1 MAKNFLKNI
10 FNQTKNTITKKKTIT
25 DSQKLSDIIIINNNE
40 SNFFQQKPFDKFNIL
55 SDYYPKKELKNKKD
69 SNFLDRINELNNKF
83 NLSQEK
89 FALVKSSLEKLN
101 DDLFSNLIKQI
112 DCYIEEIQRLNKK
125 LFIIN
130 NDNKEEIIQKLN
142 KKILENEKT
151 IRNYKHKLREN
162 ANKEEKLSNE
172 IEYYKKIIIFYKNKI
187 NINLI
192 SRKISNEDFESKE
205 RKEKNNITNLKNYN
219 NITNNIAKPRYSRIK
234 TNYFNQSSG
243 RIIQLRSDKRILSQV
258 DFPNFSVNKNDNIRN
273 RLLTK
278 ESKKLEKE
286 NQVSEFLS
294 EKDSKDDSN
303 KNLIKIQ
310 NKTVNE
316 NLDFSNDSSDNINE
330 ENEIEDFDINEN
342 LNINENMNQ
351 LDAKQKNQTNYSKH
365 NKINSEI
372 ISIKNLNIK
381 EKDNK
386 LNISNRLLE
395 YKNKGNNYNSNVS
408 DFSIIKRRKSE
419 NISLDVQSNLLL
431 NKNNKNNNKSFL
443 EHKNTKSILSFQNP
457 ININTSKN
465 TKTKTFNR
473 LNTTYGNLNNQKT
486 EKQKYVQQNQKKTI
500 QGRNTNN
507 DINLNK
513 NEPINNKGKNI
524 FLSKTIERKSSRK
537 ENKEDE
543 DNKKNKNNLN
553 KKIKSKS
560 IKKDA
565 RVSNNNKKEEK
576 KTEIDEKELK
586 KILKDMNED
595 YNNDIEMLN
604 NQENQIKFLLNLMD
618 VKN

>member
-162 ANKEEKLSNE
+162 ANKEEKLSKE
-172 IEYYKKIIIFYKNKI
+172 IEYYKKRIIFYKNKI

-286 NQVSEFLS
+286 NQVSKFLT

-330 ENEIEDFDINEN
+330 ENEIEDFEINEN

-507 DINLNK
+507 EINLNK
-513 NEPINNKGKNI
+513 NEPINNKEKNI

-604 NQENQIKFLLNLMD
+604 NQENQIKFLLNLMN
-618 VKN
+618 VNN

>member
-162 ANKEEKLSNE
+162 ANKEEKLSKE
-172 IEYYKKIIIFYKNKI
+172 IEYYKKRIIFYKNKI

-286 NQVSEFLS
+286 NQVSEFLT

-303 KNLIKIQ
+303 KILIKIQ

-513 NEPINNKGKNI
+513 NEPINNKEKNI

-618 VKN
+618 VNN

>member
-162 ANKEEKLSNE
+162 ANKEEKLSKE
-172 IEYYKKIIIFYKNKI
+172 IEYYKKRIIFYKNKI

-234 TNYFNQSSG
+234 TNYFNQNSG

-286 NQVSEFLS
+286 NQVSEFLT

-303 KNLIKIQ
+303 KILIKIQ

-351 LDAKQKNQTNYSKH
+351 LDAKQKNQTN
-365 NKINSEI
+365 
-372 ISIKNLNIK
+372 
-381 EKDNK
+381 
-386 LNISNRLLE
+386 
-395 YKNKGNNYNSNVS
+395 
-408 DFSIIKRRKSE
+408 
-419 NISLDVQSNLLL
+419 
-431 NKNNKNNNKSFL
+431 
-443 EHKNTKSILSFQNP
+443 
-457 ININTSKN
+457 
-465 TKTKTFNR
+465 
-473 LNTTYGNLNNQKT
+473 
-486 EKQKYVQQNQKKTI
+486 
-500 QGRNTNN
+500 
-507 DINLNK
+507 
-513 NEPINNKGKNI
+513 
-524 FLSKTIERKSSRK
+524 
-537 ENKEDE
+537 
-543 DNKKNKNNLN
+543 
-553 KKIKSKS
+553 
-560 IKKDA
+560 
-565 RVSNNNKKEEK
+565 
-576 KTEIDEKELK
+576 
-586 KILKDMNED
+586 
-595 YNNDIEMLN
+595 
-604 NQENQIKFLLNLMD
+604 
-618 VKN
+618 

>member
-162 ANKEEKLSNE
+162 ANREEKLSKE
-172 IEYYKKIIIFYKNKI
+172 IEYYKKRIIFYKNKI

-330 ENEIEDFDINEN
+330 ENEIEDFEINEN

-513 NEPINNKGKNI
+513 NEPINNKEKNI

-604 NQENQIKFLLNLMD
+604 NQENQIKFLLNLM
-618 VKN
+618 NLNN

>member
-162 ANKEEKLSNE
+162 ANREEKLSKE
-172 IEYYKKIIIFYKNKI
+172 IEYYKKRIIFYKNKI

-507 DINLNK
+507 EINLNK
-513 NEPINNKGKNI
+513 NEPINNKEKNI

-604 NQENQIKFLLNLMD
+604 NQENQIKFLLNLMN
-618 VKN
+618 VNN

>member
-162 ANKEEKLSNE
+162 ANREEKLSKE
-172 IEYYKKIIIFYKNKI
+172 IEYYKKRIIFYKNKI

-330 ENEIEDFDINEN
+330 ENEIEDFEINEN

-507 DINLNK
+507 EINLNK
-513 NEPINNKGKNI
+513 NEPINNKEKNI

-618 VKN
+618 VNN

>member
-162 ANKEEKLSNE
+162 ANREEKLSKE
-172 IEYYKKIIIFYKNKI
+172 IEYYKKRIIFYKNKI

-192 SRKISNEDFESKE
+192 SRKISNEDFVSKE

-303 KNLIKIQ
+303 KILIKIQ

-330 ENEIEDFDINEN
+330 ENEIEDFEINEN

-507 DINLNK
+507 EINLNK
-513 NEPINNKGKNI
+513 NEPINNKEKNI

-618 VKN
+618 VNN

>member
-162 ANKEEKLSNE
+162 ANREEKLSKE
-172 IEYYKKIIIFYKNKI
+172 IEYYKKRIIFYKNKI

-330 ENEIEDFDINEN
+330 ENEIEDFEINEN

-513 NEPINNKGKNI
+513 NEPINNKEKNI

-618 VKN
+618 VNN

>member
-162 ANKEEKLSNE
+162 ANKEEKLSKE
-172 IEYYKKIIIFYKNKI
+172 IEYYKKRIIFYKNKI

-278 ESKKLEKE
+278 ESRKLEKE
-286 NQVSEFLS
+286 NQVSEFLT

-303 KNLIKIQ
+303 KILIKIQ

-513 NEPINNKGKNI
+513 NEPINNKEKNI

-618 VKN
+618 VNN

>member
-162 ANKEEKLSNE
+162 ANKEEKLSKE
-172 IEYYKKIIIFYKNKI
+172 IEYYKKRIIFYKNKI

-513 NEPINNKGKNI
+513 NEPINNKEKNI

-618 VKN
+618 VNN

>member
-162 ANKEEKLSNE
+162 ANKEEKLSKE
-172 IEYYKKIIIFYKNKI
+172 IEYYKKRIIFYKNKI

-330 ENEIEDFDINEN
+330 ENEIEDFEINEN

-507 DINLNK
+507 EINLNK
-513 NEPINNKGKNI
+513 NEPINNKEKNI